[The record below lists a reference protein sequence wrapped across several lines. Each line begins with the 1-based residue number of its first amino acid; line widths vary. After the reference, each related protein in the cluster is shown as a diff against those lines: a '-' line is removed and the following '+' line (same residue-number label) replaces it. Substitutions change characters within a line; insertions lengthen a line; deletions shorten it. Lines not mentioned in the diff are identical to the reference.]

1 MLVLLICALN
11 LCVKLTNKFGWGIKK
26 KQEIEN
32 KIKKGKK
39 REKGSSYAWA
49 ELPRPSKPPG
59 RPILQFHHRASP
71 SDHMA
76 PTYGPWAS
84 ASRSFK

>member
-39 REKGSSYAWA
+39 KRERK
-49 ELPRPSKPPG
+49 LLRLG
-59 RPILQFHHRASP
+59 RI
-71 SDHMA
+71 
-76 PTYGPWAS
+76 AS
-84 ASRSFK
+84 AE